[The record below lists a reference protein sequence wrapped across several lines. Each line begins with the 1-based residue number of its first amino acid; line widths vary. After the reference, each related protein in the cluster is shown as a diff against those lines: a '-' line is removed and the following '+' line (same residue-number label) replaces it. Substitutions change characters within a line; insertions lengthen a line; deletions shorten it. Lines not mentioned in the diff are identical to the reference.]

1 MLNQHHDAPPTGR
14 LPFPP
19 PQVPPD
25 APIEYSQ
32 FWQLWSEEKFYACHE
47 VLEELWR
54 RTPGRERWF
63 LNGLI
68 NCAVALYQH
77 RRRNAVGAARQLL
90 RAQVKLR
97 PFAPSHKGVDVNNL
111 VRGVA
116 DEIES
121 SLQSL
126 SEAQRA
132 QWPAV
137 EQSIKQR
144 MARDF
149 E

>member
-1 MLNQHHDAPPTGR
+1 MPNQHHDAQPTGK

-32 FWQLWSEEKFYACHE
+32 FWQLWSEEKFYEFHE

-54 RTPGRERWF
+54 GTPSRERWF

-68 NCAVALYQH
+68 NCAVAVYQH
-77 RRRNAVGAARQLL
+77 RRGNAVGAARQLL

-97 PFAPSHKGVDVNNL
+97 PFQPLHNGVDVEGL
-111 VRGVA
+111 LHGVA
-116 DEIES
+116 QEIET
-121 SLQSL
+121 SLQTL

-137 EQSIKQR
+137 EQSIIER

>member
-1 MLNQHHDAPPTGR
+1 MANQHHDAPPTGE
-14 LPFPP
+14 LPFPT

-25 APIEYSQ
+25 APNEYSQ
-32 FWQLWSEEKFYACHE
+32 FWQLWSEERFYECHE

-54 RTPGRERWF
+54 RTTGKERWF

-68 NCAVALYQH
+68 NCAVAVYQH
-77 RRRNAVGAARQLL
+77 RRGNAVGAARQLL

-97 PFAPSHKGVDVNNL
+97 PFKPLHHSIAVDDLLQGVAREIAPS
-111 VRGVA
+111 
-116 DEIES
+116 
-121 SLQSL
+121 LQML

-137 EQSIKQR
+137 EQSIEQR

>member
-1 MLNQHHDAPPTGR
+1 MPNQHHDAQPTGK

-32 FWQLWSEEKFYACHE
+32 FWQLWSEEKFYECHE

-68 NCAVALYQH
+68 NCAVAVYQH
-77 RRRNAVGAARQLL
+77 RRGNAVGAARQLL

-97 PFAPSHKGVDVNNL
+97 PFAPLHNGVDVNKL
-111 VRGVA
+111 LQGVV
-116 DEIES
+116 DEIAP
-121 SLQSL
+121 SLQAL
-126 SEAQRA
+126 TEAQRA

-137 EQSIKQR
+137 EQSIKER

>member
-1 MLNQHHDAPPTGR
+1 MPNQHHDAQPTGK

-32 FWQLWSEEKFYACHE
+32 FWQLWSEEKFYECHE

-68 NCAVALYQH
+68 NCAVAVYQH
-77 RRRNAVGAARQLL
+77 RRGNAVGAARQLL

-97 PFAPSHKGVDVNNL
+97 PFRPLQD
-111 VRGVA
+111 GVA
-116 DEIES
+116 IDNLLEGVAVEIAS

-126 SEAQRA
+126 GEAQRA